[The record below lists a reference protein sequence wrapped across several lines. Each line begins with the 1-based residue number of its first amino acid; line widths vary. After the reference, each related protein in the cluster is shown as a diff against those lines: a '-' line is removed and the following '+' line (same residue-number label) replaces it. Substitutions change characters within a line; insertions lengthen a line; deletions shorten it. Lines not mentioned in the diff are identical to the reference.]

1 MDAGAASV
9 GTEAPLSALLRK
21 ETKVAHRL
29 AEGTRLARAFF
40 TGKLTVARYA
50 EGLARLYPVYVA
62 MEDALCALAADHPL
76 RGFCLPRVFRADAM
90 LADLRHFGVSPEPLR
105 AGAATRYHARIVELT
120 QPTQTLLVAHAYVR
134 YMGDVSG
141 GIIAGRVAQ
150 RVLRLPSR
158 EGLAFFAFD
167 GIPDPDVFRREFR
180 ALLDALPRDR
190 AETRAI
196 VAEANLAFD
205 LNRALAEEVWDA

>member
-9 GTEAPLSALLRK
+9 GTEAPLSTLLRK

-50 EGLARLYPVYVA
+50 EGLARLYPVYAA
-62 MEDALCALAADHPL
+62 MEDALRALSADHPL

-90 LADLRHFGVSPEPLR
+90 LADLRYFGVSPEPLR
-105 AGAATRYHARIVELT
+105 AGAATRYLARVVELT
-120 QPTQTLLVAHAYVR
+120 QPVQTLLVAHAYVR

-141 GIIAGRVAQ
+141 GILAGRVAQ

-158 EGLAFFAFD
+158 EGLAFFAFE
-167 GIPDPDVFRREFR
+167 GIPEPDVFRREFR

-190 AETRAI
+190 AGTRAI

-205 LNRALAEEVWDA
+205 LNRALADEVWDA